1 MADLGRCRLLT
12 KEIVK
17 NELINSITY
26 VLVDCDGVLWRANNP
41 IPGSSEALSTLR
53 KLGKK
58 VRFVTNNSSK
68 SRHGYLE
75 KMHHLKF
82 EASLDEIITA
92 PYCVVLYLKH
102 VNFTGKIYL
111 VGTTG
116 LRDELHEAGYTTLP
130 IGPDTTGSD
139 WLKYCL
145 EEVKIEPGVKAVV
158 CGFDEHISFYKCL
171 RAATYLKDKD
181 CLFLATNTDET
192 YPCTNMDIVVPGS
205 GCMLAAVSTAAMR
218 KPTVLGKPEQHM
230 VDCIKYVC
238 PDLVPEKTLMVGDR
252 LNTDILMGCRAG
264 MKTLL
269 VGSGIHN
276 LDDVR
281 KLVSEGKHNELPNFF
296 VPKLGDI
303 LEMLV

>member
-12 KEIVK
+12 KEILK

-26 VLVDCDGVLWRANNP
+26 VCVDCDGVLWRANNA
-41 IPGSSEALSTLR
+41 IPGSSEALSLFR

-68 SRHGYLE
+68 SRHGYLA
-75 KMHHLKF
+75 KMHQLKF

-92 PYCVVLYLKH
+92 PYCVVLHLKQL
-102 VNFTGKIYL
+102 NFTGKIYL
-111 VGTTG
+111 VASTG
-116 LRDELHEAGYTTLP
+116 LRDELNEGGFTTLP
-130 IGPDTTGSD
+130 VGPDVTGPD
-139 WLKYCL
+139 WLKFCL

-158 CGFDEHISFYKCL
+158 CGFDEHFSFNKCL

-205 GCMLAAVSTAAMR
+205 GSMLAAVRTAALR
-218 KPTVLGKPEQHM
+218 NPTVLGKPEQHM

-238 PDLVPEKTLMVGDR
+238 PDLVPAKTLMVGDR

-269 VGSGIHN
+269 VGSGIHH

-281 KLVSEGKHNELPNFF
+281 KLVSEGKNNEVPDFF

-303 LEMLV
+303 VEMLA

>member
-12 KEIVK
+12 KEILK
-17 NELINSITY
+17 NELINSVTY

-41 IPGSSEALSTLR
+41 IPGSSEALSLLR

-58 VRFVTNNSSK
+58 VRYVTNNSSK
-68 SRHGYLE
+68 SRHGYLS
-75 KMHHLKF
+75 KMHQLKF

-92 PYCVVLYLKH
+92 PYCIVLYLKH

-111 VGTTG
+111 VGSSG
-116 LRDELHEAGYTTLP
+116 LYDELTEAGFTALP
-130 IGPDTTGSD
+130 IGPETTGPD
-139 WLKYCL
+139 WLKFCV
-145 EEVKIEPGVKAVV
+145 EEVKMEPGVRAVV
-158 CGFDEHISFYKCL
+158 CGFDEHISFYKCM

-192 YPCTNMDIVVPGS
+192 YPCSNKDIVVPGS
-205 GCMLAAVSTAAMR
+205 GSMLAAVSTAAMR
-218 KPTVLGKPEQHM
+218 KPLVLGKPEQHM
-230 VDCIKYVC
+230 VDCIKYSC
-238 PDLVPEKTLMVGDR
+238 PDLVPAKTLMIGDR

-269 VGSGIHN
+269 VGSGIHH

-281 KLVSEGKHNELPNFF
+281 KLVSEGKHNELPDFF

-303 LEMLV
+303 VEMLA